1 MKSKEEK
8 QIEEYRKYR
17 KLIKEKTISELIEG
31 LKTGC
36 TIWGN
41 GSAMAVR
48 KLQREHPEWITVLS
62 VDELEK
68 VLDTKFDGA
77 ERMPYFGARFT
88 PEGMQNLKEI
98 KRTFMEA

>member
-8 QIEEYRKYR
+8 EIEEYRK
-17 KLIKEKTISELIEG
+17 LVKEQMISELIKG

-48 KLQREHPEWITVLS
+48 KLQREHPEWITILS
-62 VDELEK
+62 IDELEE
-68 VLDTKFDGA
+68 VLGRKFDGA
-77 ERMPYFGARFT
+77 ERMPHFGARFT
-88 PEGMQNLKEI
+88 PEGMQNVEEI
-98 KRTFMEA
+98 KKIFVEAIE